1 MTLAQAIQ
9 RKEWPLVSL
18 MLLLGVTEVA
28 AKLPPE
34 SLAALLDL
42 VGSESQSGGERRGR
56 V

>member
-1 MTLAQAIQ
+1 MTLAQAVE

-28 AKLPPE
+28 SSLPPE

-42 VGSESQSGGERRGR
+42 VGEGRIERGGRRGHL
-56 V
+56 